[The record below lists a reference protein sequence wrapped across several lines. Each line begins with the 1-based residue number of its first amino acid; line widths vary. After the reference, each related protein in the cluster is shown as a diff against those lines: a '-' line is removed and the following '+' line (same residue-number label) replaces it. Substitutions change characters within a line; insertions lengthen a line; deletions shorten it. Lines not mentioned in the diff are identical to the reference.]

1 MRVNK
6 QTNTERLPMTD
17 AVLENPI
24 DLINNLQTQIQ
35 ALEHQ
40 LAIARQSLTESR
52 ADFSDYLKWLR
63 TYGVIPLYLG
73 HEDFEV
79 AREKILHREPNLVS
93 VLDQVWLLT
102 HASVDETVKSELI
115 RAFNSGHEIWR

>member
-1 MRVNK
+1 
-6 QTNTERLPMTD
+6 MTD
-17 AVLENPI
+17 SILENPI
-24 DLINNLQTQIQ
+24 DLINNLQSQIR

-40 LAIARQSLTESR
+40 LVIARQSLTESR

-63 TYGVIPLYLG
+63 TYGVVPMYLG

-79 AREKILHREPNLVS
+79 AREKILHREPNLAS

-102 HASVDETVKSELI
+102 HASVDEAVKSELI
-115 RAFNSGHEIWR
+115 MAFNSGHEIWR